1 MLPLDHL
8 LVLAGTEIQPSYAVG
23 STLYVGRPEFVRAH
37 ANVRLT
43 AGSSVGLV
51 VLKWQGTK
59 DPTDPDGWQNIV
71 SRRDDNGATELEHTF
86 AVPAGSASASFSFM
100 VDVRGFLAV
109 RLLGKSTSGRGQ
121 AGDEVSVDGVT
132 W

>member
-1 MLPLDHL
+1 MIPLEHL
-8 LVLAGTEIQPSYAVG
+8 LELAGGEIQPSYSAG

-37 ANVRLT
+37 ARIRLA
-43 AGSSVGLV
+43 AGSPVA
-51 VLKWQGTK
+51 LKWQGTK
-59 DPTDPDGWQNIV
+59 DPSDPNGWQDVV
-71 SRRDDNGATELEHTF
+71 SRRDDNGTTELEHSF
-86 AVPAGSASASFSFM
+86 AVPAGSVSASFSFL

-109 RLLGKSTSGRGQ
+109 RLLGRSTNGVGH